1 MIYNGFWWSP
11 ERENLQKFIDETQ
24 KNVNGFVRI
33 SLYKGNV
40 IIEGRKSDNDSL
52 YNVNLATFDEDEG
65 AYNHKDAE
73 GFIVLN
79 ALRLKNSS
87 KK

>member
-1 MIYNGFWWSP
+1 MASLEY
-11 ERENLQKFIDETQ
+11 LFIKE
-24 KNVNGFVRI
+24 
-33 SLYKGNV
+33 
-40 IIEGRKSDNDSL
+40 SDDDSL
-52 YNVNLATFDEDEG
+52 YNVNLDIFDEDEG